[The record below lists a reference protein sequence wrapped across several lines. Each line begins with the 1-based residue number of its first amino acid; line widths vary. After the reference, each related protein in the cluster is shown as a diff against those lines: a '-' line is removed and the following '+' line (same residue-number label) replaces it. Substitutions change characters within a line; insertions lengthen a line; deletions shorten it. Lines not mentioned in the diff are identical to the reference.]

1 MKKKFPRYEEDSP
14 AWKALLPLLV
24 ENSITGALGDEILAA
39 VDRYAKRAGMTRAEA
54 VRRLVELGLQAALER
69 ITPAQPTVTQS
80 SHSSSAQISYSSF
93 ATRPG
98 EGGA

>member
-14 AWKALLPLLV
+14 GWKALLPLLV

-54 VRRLVELGLQAALER
+54 VRKLVELGLQAALKR

-80 SHSSSAQISYSSF
+80 SHSSSAQMSYSSS